1 MEFNQEMPTTP
12 FISLIYR
19 NHAKYLNKKVRDV
32 NLTYGLYP
40 FLIEIYNHDCISQ
53 EDLAKVLYLNE
64 STVTRNLNKLEKKG
78 FVKKTPE
85 KRKKIITLTDEG
97 AEIAKK
103 VMNYDEKWDEIIKKD
118 LTKEEYI
125 NFKKTLIK
133 ISEGLVW
140 IKLLKI

>member
-19 NHAKYLNKKVRDV
+19 NHAKYLNKKVCDV

-40 FLIEIYNHDCISQ
+40 FLIEIYNHDGISQ

-103 VMNYDEKWDEIIKKD
+103 ELQEVDFYDYVVVNDDLDKATQEVKDIIV
-118 LTKEEYI
+118 
-125 NFKKTLIK
+125 NK
-133 ISEGLVW
+133 I
-140 IKLLKI
+140 

>member
-1 MEFNQEMPTTP
+1 MEFSQDLPTTP

-19 NHAKYLNKKVRDV
+19 KHAKYLNSKVEDV

-40 FLIEIYNHDCISQ
+40 FLIEIYKHDGISQ

-64 STVTRNLNKLEKKG
+64 STVTRSLDKLEKRG
-78 FVKKTPE
+78 FVKKTRE

-118 LTKEEYI
+118 LTEEEYL

-133 ISEGLVW
+133 ISEGLV
-140 IKLLKI
+140 

>member
-1 MEFNQEMPTTP
+1 MELNQDLPTTP
-12 FISLIYR
+12 LISLIYR
-19 NHAKYLNKKVRDV
+19 KHAKYLNSKVEDV

-40 FLIEIYNHDCISQ
+40 FLIEIYKHDGISQ

-64 STVTRNLNKLEKKG
+64 STVTRSLDKLEKRG
-78 FVKKTPE
+78 FVKKTRE

-118 LTKEEYI
+118 LTEEEYI

-133 ISEGLVW
+133 ISEGLV
-140 IKLLKI
+140 

>member
-1 MEFNQEMPTTP
+1 MEFSQDFPTTP

-19 NHAKYLNKKVRDV
+19 KHAKYLNTKVEDV

-40 FLIEIYNHDCISQ
+40 FLIEIYKHDGISQ

-64 STVTRNLNKLEKKG
+64 STVTRSLDKLEKRG
-78 FVKKTPE
+78 FVKKTPV

-118 LTKEEYI
+118 LSEEEYI

-133 ISEGLVW
+133 ICEGLV
-140 IKLLKI
+140 

>member
-1 MEFNQEMPTTP
+1 MPVEFSQEMPTTP

-19 NHAKYLNKKVRDV
+19 SHAKYLNSKVEEV

-40 FLIEIYNHDCISQ
+40 FLIEIYKHDGISQ
-53 EDLAKVLYLNE
+53 EDLAKLFYLNE

-85 KRKKIITLTDEG
+85 KRKKIISITDEG

-118 LTKEEYI
+118 LTEEEYI

-133 ISEGLVW
+133 ISEGLV
-140 IKLLKI
+140 